1 MATRVVKTVPETA
14 VHNRWYLEVKME
26 DKRKI
31 PAWQAYKILH
41 IGFVLAPLIAGVDKF
56 FHYLTN
62 WTQYLAPQVTN
73 VTGLS
78 PGRFM
83 QIVGGI
89 EILAAIVVL
98 VKPKIGGYVVAAWLA
113 GIIVNLL
120 MIPGYYDVALR
131 DFGLMLGALALAR
144 LARHF
149 DY

>member
-1 MATRVVKTVPETA
+1 MVTRVVRTEPETT
-14 VHNRWYLEVKME
+14 VHKHWYLELKME
-26 DKRKI
+26 EKRRI

-41 IGFVLAPLIAGVDKF
+41 VGFVLAPLIAGVDKF
-56 FHYLTN
+56 LHYLTN
-62 WTQYLAPQVTN
+62 WNQYLAPQVTN

-78 PGRFM
+78 AGTFM

-89 EILAAIVVL
+89 EILAALLVL
-98 VKPKIGGYVVAAWLA
+98 FKPKIGGYVVAAWLA

-120 MIPGYYDVALR
+120 MIPGYYDIALR